1 MQNYLNVSI
10 IIPVYNSE
18 KTIKNTLNKIINEA
32 SKLTSEIIVIDDN
45 STDNSIKIIKEFGKK
60 NKLIELE
67 KIND

>member
-32 SKLTSEIIVIDDN
+32 SKLISEIIVIDDN
-45 STDNSIKIIKEFGKK
+45 STDDSTKIIKNLAKK
-60 NKLIELE
+60 LN
-67 KIND
+67 